1 MVDLHIHTNASSDAF
16 TSPEE
21 VVSIALSKGLSAIAI
36 TDHRTVKGI
45 ALAIRTGNKLGMEV
59 IPGVEIHATYI
70 KTTIHITGLFIDPTE
85 PTLLDFLSKL
95 DAKHVIKH
103 AINNQLM
110 VGLLAGMGFPLT
122 IEQIA
127 YLVDLNTG
135 SRPFMIKYVED
146 MGMIHAND
154 EIKKQEIM
162 DKLMNINYY
171 RYKDL
176 NLHAEE
182 VISYIHKAGG
192 LAVLAHPLEYN
203 MEWDDIDTMLAHLK
217 SCGLDGMEVYYY
229 NYDETQR
236 DKLLLLAKKY
246 NFLLSGGSDFHG
258 YEKQNG
264 RDIGK
269 GLYGSLVPDEALEEM
284 KASFNNGNTN
294 KSAS

>member
-21 VVSIALSKGLSAIAI
+21 VVSIAFSKGMSAIAI

-45 ALAIRTGNKLGMEV
+45 ALAMRTGKELGMEV
-59 IPGVEIHATYI
+59 IPGVEIQATYN
-70 KTTIHITGLFIDPTE
+70 KTTIHITGLFIDPAE
-85 PTLLDFLSKL
+85 PALLDFLSKL
-95 DAKHVIKH
+95 DATHVIKH

-110 VGLLAGMGFPLT
+110 VGALVGMGFPLT
-122 IEQIA
+122 IEQIV

-135 SRPFMIKYVED
+135 SRPFLIKYMEN

-162 DKLMNINYY
+162 DMLTSINYY

-192 LAVLAHPLEYN
+192 LAILAHPLEYK
-203 MEWDDIDTMLAHLK
+203 MEWDDIDIMLADLK

-229 NYDETQR
+229 NYDGSQQDR
-236 DKLLLLAKKY
+236 LLSLAQKYSLLR
-246 NFLLSGGSDFHG
+246 SGGSDFHG
-258 YEKQNG
+258 YEKKDG

-269 GLYGSLVPDEALEEM
+269 GLYGPLVPDEALEKM
-284 KASFNNGNTN
+284 KLSIRN
-294 KSAS
+294 